1 MKDVEEKRS
10 FEFMTERVKE
20 RPLNKRKLLRKTLFT
35 AAMAVVFGLIACITF
50 LALEP
55 VVENWLYPKEAMDK
69 VEIPQDT
76 QEMLPED
83 MLVHEDSM
91 LEQTEEVINSL
102 KNEMQMNPAAYR
114 QLYESI
120 YALTKEMEPAMVT
133 VTSVSQD
140 IDWLN
145 DPYES
150 KGQTTGFLLAD
161 NNKELMIMVMTK
173 GLKIG
178 EELRVT
184 FVNKDQAQATVKGR
198 DEETGLAVLAV
209 QKEDVAAVTLEAI
222 KFISLGRTLGISL
235 MGTPVIAIGRP
246 LGSQNSVVFGMIT
259 SEDTLISLTDANYKL
274 MTTDIYGSTEG
285 TGLLV
290 DMNGQ
295 VVGIINQS
303 YGSKTTPNLLLA
315 IEITEL
321 KAVLQRMSN
330 GLKNSYLGIKGKD
343 VPGEIA
349 KSQRIPQGAYVTGI
363 VMDSPAMAA
372 GIQSG
377 DVIVKMGDTQ
387 IRSFK
392 DYTEAVQQKN
402 PGETVEMVV
411 MRQGQ
416 QAYREVTL
424 NVVVG
429 ELD

>member
-1 MKDVEEKRS
+1 MEEKRD
-10 FEFMTERVKE
+10 FDFMTERVKN

-35 AAMAVVFGLIACITF
+35 AAMALVFGLIACVTF

-55 VVENWLYPKEAMDK
+55 IVESWLYPQEAMDK

-91 LEQTEEVINSL
+91 LEQTEEVINTL
-102 KNEMQMNPAAYR
+102 KNEMQMNPATY
-114 QLYESI
+114 QELYESI
-120 YALTKEMEPAMVT
+120 YVLTKDMEPSMVT
-133 VTSVSQD
+133 VTSVTQD
-140 IDWLN
+140 VDWLN

-161 NNKELMIMVMTK
+161 NNRELMILVMTK
-173 GLKIG
+173 ELKSG

-184 FVNKDQAQATVKGR
+184 FVDGAQAQASIKGR

-209 QKEDVAAVTLEAI
+209 QKEDMADVTLEAI
-222 KFISLGRTLGISL
+222 EFISLGRTLGISL
-235 MGTPVIAIGRP
+235 MGKPVIALGRP
-246 LGSQNSVVFGMIT
+246 LGNQNSVVFGMIT
-259 SEDTLISLTDANYKL
+259 SEDAVLSLTDANYKL
-274 MTTDIYGSTEG
+274 MTTDIYGSTEA

-303 YGSKTTPNLLLA
+303 FNNKTSPNLISA

-330 GLKNSYLGIKGKD
+330 GLKNSCLGIKGTD
-343 VPGEIA
+343 VPSEIVE
-349 KSQRIPQGAYVTGI
+349 SQKVPQGAYVTGI

-377 DVIVKMGDTQ
+377 DVIVEMGDTQ

-392 DYTEAVQQKN
+392 DYTEAVRKKN
-402 PGETVEMVV
+402 PGETIETVV

-416 QAYREVTL
+416 QAYREVKL
-424 NVVVG
+424 EVVVG
-429 ELD
+429 ELN